1 MHREASFLPRG
12 LIVTL
17 IQRSAAQ
24 GVVGTVAIARLTHFF
39 AASGDEKGRA
49 NHRSRNRR
57 FDQNFFAHKPQRT
70 QRPSRLPSRPLRL
83 KVFRSPQ
90 NFRPKPFPQPRVTT
104 DLAIHNPT
112 SPSLTSTRK

>member
-1 MHREASFLPRG
+1 LPRG

-49 NHRSRNRR
+49 THRSRNRR
-57 FDQNFFAHKPQRT
+57 FDQNFFAHKLQRT
-70 QRPSRLPSRPLRL
+70 AIDVLSALR
-83 KVFRSPQ
+83 VFLRA
-90 NFRPKPFPQPRVTT
+90 
-104 DLAIHNPT
+104 LCG
-112 SPSLTSTRK
+112 